1 MLNNSEKSYIVCFY
15 FLFCTDLPY
24 RSRQTL
30 IIHVSF
36 VGCPRLS
43 TAMSSVDTFTCIAV
57 PADYVISL
65 LPDRDGAVDTF
76 AR

>member
-1 MLNNSEKSYIVCFY
+1 MPPAWKVHRGH
-15 FLFCTDLPY
+15 LPY

-30 IIHVSF
+30 IIHESF
-36 VGCPRLS
+36 VGCPRLP